1 MTDFKQQMERYGR
14 EAQETRYPHSE
25 AELDRE
31 IRRAVWQTENGKQK
45 TENGTERVEL
55 AAAPRRHRLWPSVAA
70 AAIATAVVATMFFGG
85 KGESANEVTSINAH
99 GERFFFACNSGC
111 SPEGL
116 LDNFNALL
124 Q

>member
-1 MTDFKQQMERYGR
+1 MTDFKQQMECYSR
-14 EAQETRYPHSE
+14 EKQGTHYPHSE

-31 IRRAVWQTENGKQK
+31 IRRALWQTENGTRS
-45 TENGTERVEL
+45 TEYGTEREAP
-55 AAAPRRHRLWPSVAA
+55 AAAPRRRRLWPSVAA

-99 GERFFFACNSGC
+99 GERFLFACNSGC

>member
-25 AELDRE
+25 AELNRE
-31 IRRAVWQTENGKQK
+31 IRRAVWQ

-55 AAAPRRHRLWPSVAA
+55 AAAPRRRRLWPSVAA